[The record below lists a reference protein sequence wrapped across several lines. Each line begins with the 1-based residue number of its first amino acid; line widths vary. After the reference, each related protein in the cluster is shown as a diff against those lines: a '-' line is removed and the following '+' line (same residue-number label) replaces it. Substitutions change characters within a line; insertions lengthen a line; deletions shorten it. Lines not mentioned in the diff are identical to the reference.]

1 VAPGQQ
7 LVPHPPPGAIV
18 AEKYRVERVLG
29 QGGMGVVLAAKHTVL
44 DQRFAL
50 KFVLDLSDQEGI
62 ERFLREARATAKL
75 ETEHVCRVSDV
86 GTHEGAPFIVMEML
100 SGMDLHARL
109 TAYGP
114 MPPTE
119 AVDYVLQALD
129 ALSEAHAR
137 GIVHR
142 DLKPSNLFL
151 ANRGDG
157 TTIVKVLDFGISKVH
172 DVETITSKPSAA
184 NANAKAIAASLTQ
197 TGTVMGSPPYMSP
210 EQLASTRDVDAR
222 CDIWAMG
229 TILYELLTGQ
239 RAFPAG
245 SADLFQNILEGKH
258 RPIRALRPDVPES
271 LEAIIEKCLAV
282 RREERWSSAA
292 ELSRALLAFAPS
304 KGKLH
309 VARAERWA
317 GGVSA
322 PPAPMTPRAAAS
334 TAPTGGIALA
344 TTKRVL
350 TATPRWPVISTI
362 ALGALVLSLLF
373 IATRLRHMGSA
384 PPPPPPNV
392 VAAEPAPVPVP
403 TVALAPEPVVSA
415 APAKEPTTKDAGAP
429 HKKPRKPKPG
439 EPVDLGR
446 L

>member
-1 VAPGQQ
+1 VAPAQQ

-18 AEKYRVERVLG
+18 ADKYRVERVLG
-29 QGGMGVVLAAKHTVL
+29 QGGMGVVLAAQHTVL

-50 KFVLDLSDQEGI
+50 KFVLDLSDEEGI
-62 ERFLREARATAKL
+62 QRFLREARATAKL

-172 DVETITSKPSAA
+172 DVETITSKPSPAKA
-184 NANAKAIAASLTQ
+184 DAKAIAASLTQ

-222 CDIWAMG
+222 CDIWAIG
-229 TILYELLTGQ
+229 TILYELLTGR
-239 RAFPAG
+239 RAFSGAAPG
-245 SADLFQNILEGKH
+245 LFQDILEGRH
-258 RPIRALRPDVPES
+258 RPIRALRSEVPEA

-292 ELSRALLAFAPS
+292 ELSRALLTFAPS

-317 GGVSA
+317 GGVST

-344 TTKRVL
+344 TTKRIL
-350 TATPRWPVISTI
+350 AAPSRWSIISTV
-362 ALGALVLSLLF
+362 ALGAIAVALF
-373 IATRLRHMGSA
+373 LIASRLRHA
-384 PPPPPPNV
+384 PAEPPPPNV
-392 VAAEPAPVPVP
+392 VAAEPPPTNVP
-403 TVALAPEPVVSA
+403 TVALAPEPEPAPAA
-415 APAKEPTTKDAGAP
+415 APKEVKDAGAP